1 MRDMSK
7 ISTELSDMGERR
19 EHFYKKAMD
28 KILVMGKSVEELKE
42 RTWELD
48 SSTHDNLVF
57 YGIKE
62 NSMSDKLELVVKE
75 VMEDVLK
82 RNNTVDNLAGDPLQ
96 AEHTARHALCKCSEK
111 YGDTWHWGQASHRAV

>member
-1 MRDMSK
+1 MREMSK
-7 ISTELSDMGERR
+7 ISTELADMGERR

-28 KILVMGKSVEELKE
+28 KILVMRKSVEELKE

-62 NSMSDKLELVVKE
+62 NNVSDNIELVVKE
-75 VMEDVLK
+75 VPEDVLK
-82 RNNTVDNLAGDPLQ
+82 RKITMDNLAGDPLK
-96 AEHTARHALCKCSEK
+96 AEHTARHALCKRGEK
-111 YGDTWHWGQASHRAV
+111 Y